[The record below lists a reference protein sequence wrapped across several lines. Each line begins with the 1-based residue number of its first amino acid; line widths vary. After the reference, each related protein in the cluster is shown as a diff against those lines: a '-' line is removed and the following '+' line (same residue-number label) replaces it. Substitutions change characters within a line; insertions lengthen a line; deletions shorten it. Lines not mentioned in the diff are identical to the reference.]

1 MGIELGTVSGNP
13 KKLEL
18 DTSNQ
23 VYLGNIQV
31 AETIER
37 AYIKRLTSEKIVIEY
52 VVARLANEVGLNSP
66 NPIIGIWND
75 EYVFAS
81 KDLKSPSIFA
91 LLVTNKTFV
100 NIVWDKWKKK
110 NEAACFDEWIKNPDR
125 NQQNI
130 LIKGSGQIY
139 LIDHEKC
146 LCGDFNIP
154 SYDNGIINTLTAA
167 LNKDDELGKRRL
179 LKDLEKPIPNFRL
192 DFVNQITSELKSA
205 NIISDTYEDEMLKFF
220 EQRLSVLSLLIEQ
233 QLGMKQMGLVY
244 NG

>member
-146 LCGDFNIP
+146 L
-154 SYDNGIINTLTAA
+154 
-167 LNKDDELGKRRL
+167 
-179 LKDLEKPIPNFRL
+179 
-192 DFVNQITSELKSA
+192 
-205 NIISDTYEDEMLKFF
+205 
-220 EQRLSVLSLLIEQ
+220 
-233 QLGMKQMGLVY
+233 
-244 NG
+244 

>member
-75 EYVFAS
+75 GLS
-81 KDLKSPSIFA
+81 
-91 LLVTNKTFV
+91 T
-100 NIVWDKWKKK
+100 
-110 NEAACFDEWIKNPDR
+110 
-125 NQQNI
+125 
-130 LIKGSGQIY
+130 
-139 LIDHEKC
+139 H
-146 LCGDFNIP
+146 IP
-154 SYDNGIINTLTAA
+154 YS
-167 LNKDDELGKRRL
+167 
-179 LKDLEKPIPNFRL
+179 
-192 DFVNQITSELKSA
+192 S
-205 NIISDTYEDEMLKFF
+205 
-220 EQRLSVLSLLIEQ
+220 
-233 QLGMKQMGLVY
+233 
-244 NG
+244 